1 MIKVKIHAGD
11 TDSEAIVWSA
21 KYVMDRSGSS
31 AYLYTGLDE
40 SSHIKIERGNIVT
53 IMPLSEEDTEES
65 KIKIYGNGDLKNLCE
80 TIKCSM
86 VWKTYDLNVNNLV
99 TFRQISEICTP
110 AFQANIMS
118 LEHNS
123 EYIYSRGANSL
134 SDKIYHDGRI
144 KTGLIKNVTIGRKT
158 ILLVGGFKDFPVRPM
173 TERALHEF
181 ATVVNNHFPG

>member
-53 IMPLSEEDTEES
+53 ILPLSEDDTEES

-118 LEHNS
+118 LERNS